1 MRELY
6 ITLTCLSF
14 FFPCFSFH
22 KTTAGKKNAGA
33 GSRVGIKRGQG
44 AEQQAVL
51 PEQLTLWL
59 PRGSLQ
65 ASWENCDS
73 PEGADKTGWEDSCPQ
88 TSSSTTLAATLAV
101 SRVRITRGSCLE
113 AWSSGAREKGGG
125 GKGRHRTVSSI
136 GAPLGTIG
144 PQWPRA
150 VRALPCWS
158 ANQLLQEGLQLV
170 LVLDAHKLVHHVPVL
185 DG

>member
-1 MRELY
+1 M
-6 ITLTCLSF
+6 
-14 FFPCFSFH
+14 
-22 KTTAGKKNAGA
+22 
-33 GSRVGIKRGQG
+33 GSRGAREPSSKRL
-44 AEQQAVL
+44 L
-51 PEQLTLWL
+51 PEQLALWL

-73 PEGADKTGWEDSCPQ
+73 PEGADQKSGWEDSCPQ

-101 SRVRITRGSCLE
+101 SRVRSTRGLCLE

-125 GKGRHRTVSSI
+125 GKGRQRTVSSI

-150 VRALPCWS
+150 VNALPCWS

-170 LVLDAHKLVHHVPVL
+170 LILDAHKLVHHVPVL

>member
-1 MRELY
+1 M
-6 ITLTCLSF
+6 
-14 FFPCFSFH
+14 
-22 KTTAGKKNAGA
+22 
-33 GSRVGIKRGQG
+33 GSRG
-44 AEQQAVL
+44 AREPSSKLLL
-51 PEQLTLWL
+51 PEQLMPWL

-73 PEGADKTGWEDSCPQ
+73 PEGTDKKSGWEDSCPQ
-88 TSSSTTLAATLAV
+88 TSNSTTLAATLAV
-101 SRVRITRGSCLE
+101 SRVRSTRGSCLE

-125 GKGRHRTVSSI
+125 GKGRQRTVSSI

-150 VRALPCWS
+150 VSALPCWS